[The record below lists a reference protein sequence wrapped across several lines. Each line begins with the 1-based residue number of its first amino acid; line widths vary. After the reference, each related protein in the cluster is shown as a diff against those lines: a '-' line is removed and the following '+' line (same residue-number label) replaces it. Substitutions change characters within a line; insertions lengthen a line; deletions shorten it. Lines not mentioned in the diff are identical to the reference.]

1 MHTPSRRD
9 FVVRLA
15 SLAALSSSTL
25 ALTACGGGD
34 DHEPPRFDYGVAS
47 GDPLADRVILW
58 THARFSGL
66 SDDVPL
72 SWQVAGDA
80 AFTSVVAS
88 GSARATS
95 ASGHTVKVDA
105 TGLTA
110 GKDYYFRFCW
120 GKFCSPVG
128 KTRTLPATGASSLAL
143 AVLTCSNYPA
153 GYFHAYAEAAKS
165 TAKYAVHLGDFIY
178 EYAAEG
184 YASADAAKL
193 GRVSQPAT
201 ECITLDDYRKRYA
214 QYRSDPDSKTF
225 HATMPV
231 IAVWDDHEVANDAFD
246 NGAENHT
253 EGAEGRFTDRRAAAV
268 QAWHE
273 WLPVRTPDAKDLL
286 KIYRSFD
293 FGGLAAMHMLET
305 RLIGRDKQITFTEL
319 LNPATAATATA
330 TLASPTRSMM
340 GAEQLAWLQG
350 QLAKSNATWQVLGQ
364 QVLMARMAFP
374 VSVLTALNPDN
385 TGADAVAA
393 GQKAIN
399 DYLTA
404 KATAAQA
411 PGLLTDTQKALLNP
425 AINPQLGY
433 NLDAWDGYPVE
444 REIVLSTAQ
453 QLGKKLVVLAGDT
466 HNAWA
471 SQLTLVDGTVVGHE
485 FATPSVSSPGFEEYL
500 PTLTPDQSK
509 AIFLGVVDDLKY
521 ADTSR
526 RGFMLMQFT
535 PTEAKA
541 NWHFVSTVKER
552 AYTVDATSSL
562 AYMPS

>member
-1 MHTPSRRD
+1 
-9 FVVRLA
+9 
-15 SLAALSSSTL
+15 
-25 ALTACGGGD
+25 
-34 DHEPPRFDYGVAS
+34 
-47 GDPLADRVILW
+47 
-58 THARFSGL
+58 
-66 SDDVPL
+66 
-72 SWQVAGDA
+72 
-80 AFTSVVAS
+80 
-88 GSARATS
+88 
-95 ASGHTVKVDA
+95 
-105 TGLTA
+105 
-110 GKDYYFRFCW
+110 
-120 GKFCSPVG
+120 
-128 KTRTLPATGASSLAL
+128 
-143 AVLTCSNYPA
+143 
-153 GYFHAYAEAAKS
+153 
-165 TAKYAVHLGDFIY
+165 
-178 EYAAEG
+178 
-184 YASADAAKL
+184 L

-201 ECITLDDYRKRYA
+201 ECIKLDDYRKRYA

-225 HATMPV
+225 HAAMPV
-231 IAVWDDHEVANDAFD
+231 IAVWDDHEVANDTFK

-273 WLPVRTPDAKDLL
+273 WLPVRAPDAKDLL

-319 LNPATAATATA
+319 LNPATAGIATA

-340 GAEQLAWLQG
+340 GATQLAWLQG
-350 QLAKSNATWQVLGQ
+350 QMAASKATWQVLGQ
-364 QVLMARMAFP
+364 QVLMARMEFP

-444 REIVLSTAQ
+444 REMVLGSAK

-471 SQLTLVDGTVVGHE
+471 SQLTLQDGTVVGHE

-500 PTLTPDQSK
+500 PTLTPEQSK
-509 AIFLGVVDDLKY
+509 AIFLSVVDDLKY
-521 ADTSR
+521 ADTHR

-535 PTEAKA
+535 ATEAKST
-541 NWHFVSTVKER
+541 WHFVSTVKSR
-552 AYTVDATSSL
+552 TYTVDATASL
-562 AYMPS
+562 TYQPA